1 MADLQ
6 QFRNGHL
13 LRFMSSS
20 NQARVAR
27 HLALLQARQYA
38 PATLKNVVIAL
49 KALCDRL
56 PPQRGRVI
64 AQDLTQTTPEDID
77 AWLHASHEKGLAPG
91 SIRSTLNPLRSF
103 FTGLLDDGLMSGH
116 PIRRRRHDV
125 IVPQSLPRPM
135 AETDIIAFFRVIDS
149 LRDRLMF
156 LLMLRCGLR
165 LSEMCHLIWAAIN
178 WEAGSVRIDHG
189 KDHVDRVVYYTS
201 DVEQALRQWQRLD
214 GAGSDYLFP
223 SPVKRRRGQPLSL
236 RYIQVLMTRYCQQA
250 QISTHYSPHCLRHS
264 FATELLNAGASLE
277 VVSELMGH
285 RHISMTLRYTQL
297 YDSNKRHQYDQ
308 AMAQVERRQS
318 IGGR

>member
-6 QFRNGHL
+6 QLPHGHL
-13 LRFMSSS
+13 LLFMSPH
-20 NQARVAR
+20 NQVLVAR
-27 HLALLQARQYA
+27 HLSLLQARQCA
-38 PATLKNVVIAL
+38 PGTLQNVVSAL

-56 PPQRGRVI
+56 PPHRAHVI

-91 SIRSTLNPLRSF
+91 SIRSMLNPLRQF
-103 FTGLLDDGLMSGH
+103 FTRLLDDGDLASH

-125 IVPQSLPRPM
+125 MVPQSLPRPM
-135 AETDIIAFFRVIDS
+135 AEADIIAFFHVIDS

-165 LSEMCHLIWAAIN
+165 LSEMCHLRWAAIN
-178 WEAGSVRIDHG
+178 WEAGSIRIDNG
-189 KDHVDRVVYYTS
+189 KDHIDRVVYYTS
-201 DVEQALRQWQRLD
+201 DVEQDLRQWQRLD

-223 SPVKRRRGQPLSL
+223 SPVKRRRGQPLSPRL
-236 RYIQVLMTRYCQQA
+236 IQRLMTRYCQQA
-250 QISTHYSPHCLRHS
+250 KISTNYSPHCLRHS

-277 VVSELMGH
+277 VVRELMGH

-297 YDSNKRHQYDQ
+297 YDSNKRQQYDP
-308 AMAQVERRQS
+308 AMAQVELRQH